1 MKELE
6 KGSDEDVK
14 QRQKVLRSK
23 ISDVIPCDL
32 TLQNPLLKEYP
43 PFDVLSVNFCV
54 EVVATDIGEFIA
66 YLKVLRSLLKDEGYM
81 GIFVSLEESYF
92 VNRGTCY
99 NNLFLTTED
108 VKKAL
113 KESGF
118 EVLRVPWHLDISLKS
133 QIPMLNDCKSLEYF
147 VVRKIYDI

>member
-6 KGSDEDVK
+6 KGSDEDAE

-54 EVVATDIGEFIA
+54 EVVATDIGEFTA

-81 GIFVSLEESYF
+81 GMFVSLEESYYF
-92 VNRGTCY
+92 VNRGTRY
-99 NNLFLTTED
+99 NHLFLTTED

-118 EVLRVPWHLDISLKS
+118 EVLRVPWHLDIPLKS
-133 QIPMLNDCKSLEYF
+133 QIPTFNDCKYLEYF
-147 VVRKIYDI
+147 AARKI